1 MAKDAQL
8 LTTSE
13 FAKKAGIPVS
23 KVTKLIRDGKIQA
36 EKKSGKWMIAPGQL
50 KAAEEASKTPT
61 KQTAKKKAAPK
72 APAEAP
78 IAPTTKKKNTVS
90 AGKSY
95 SIVQFAEMTYL
106 TEKGVMEGLK
116 QGRLTGGQDSKGE
129 WQVDAANLEN
139 PNMKHL
145 VR

>member
-36 EKKSGKWMIAPGQL
+36 EKKSGKWMIESSQV
-50 KAAEEASKTPT
+50 KAAEEASKTPK

-72 APAEAP
+72 AP
-78 IAPTTKKKNTVS
+78 TTKKKKAVS
-90 AGKSY
+90 AGKSD
-95 SIVQFAEMTYL
+95 SASQFAEMTYL
-106 TEKGVMEGLK
+106 TEKGVKDWLRK
-116 QGRLTGGQDSKGE
+116 GRLTGGQDSKGE
-129 WQVDAANLEN
+129 WQVDAANLDN
-139 PNMKHL
+139 PNIKHL